1 MESGGTYFISG
12 GSAPS
17 LYVSDRF
24 MEQLFAEP
32 AIERAYVV
40 YEKPYSRET
49 EQLVRDVF
57 AGCDTVSFSS
67 KIDQYEEMRGTENQ
81 VKLLGGCLAMVIAL
95 LAVLNYCNM
104 MAAKVQDRAKEFAS
118 LESIGMTRR
127 QTQQMLALEGI
138 GYALLSLL
146 LSLLISLPAGYAVFQ
161 ALNAYHINYF
171 SFPWGGCLGLG
182 LLVLALC
189 AAVPVLL
196 YRASWKGSPV
206 ERLRDGE

>member
-1 MESGGTYFISG
+1 
-12 GSAPS
+12 
-17 LYVSDRF
+17 
-24 MEQLFAEP
+24 
-32 AIERAYVV
+32 
-40 YEKPYSRET
+40 
-49 EQLVRDVF
+49 
-57 AGCDTVSFSS
+57 
-67 KIDQYEEMRGTENQ
+67 
-81 VKLLGGCLAMVIAL
+81 MVIAL

-138 GYALLSLL
+138 GYALLSLSI
-146 LSLLISLPAGYAVFQ
+146 SLLISLPAGYAVFQ